1 MAIVGDLYE
10 LESSV
15 LDGYGDGGGAGVEA
29 VLDELL
35 HRRRRPLDH
44 LPGRDAVHHRL
55 LQPPDAGRVRAAP
68 ADARRRLIDVH
79 ARAWGTEC
87 KLLRKWGRRRVWS
100 LDFAR
105 DVFKLEHNTSCVH
118 FISGDSHFIC
128 NFSITNL
135 RLVTKCYFMADN
147 LVPIL
152 LFFFRAGT

>member
-29 VLDELL
+29 ILDELL

-44 LPGRDAVHHRL
+44 LPGRDAVHHRF
-55 LQPPDAGRVRAAP
+55 LQPPDAGRVRA
-68 ADARRRLIDVH
+68 DARRRVIDVH
-79 ARAWGTEC
+79 ARAWGTKC

-105 DVFKLEHNTSCVH
+105 DVFKLEHNTSCEIK
-118 FISGDSHFIC
+118 FILF
-128 NFSITNL
+128 
-135 RLVTKCYFMADN
+135 
-147 LVPIL
+147 PEIL
-152 LFFFRAGT
+152 ILFVISALQILN